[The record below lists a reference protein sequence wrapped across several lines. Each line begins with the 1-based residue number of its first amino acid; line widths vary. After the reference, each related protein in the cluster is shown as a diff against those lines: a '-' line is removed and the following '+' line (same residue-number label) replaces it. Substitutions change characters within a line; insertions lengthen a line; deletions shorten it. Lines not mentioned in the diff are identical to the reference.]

1 MSDRTKFKAACTL
14 VLGGALI
21 LGTACSG
28 TEGGGAWQGVMLDSA
43 GMTVIHNPAEGM
55 WIEGEQWTFQE
66 ELRVGSMEGEPAYQ
80 FGTIA
85 GIDVDSRGRLFVLD
99 QQAREVRVFSPQG
112 EHLMTMGRPGAGPGE
127 LSQAAAGIF
136 VGPGDT
142 ILVPDMGNS
151 RVTRW
156 APDGQGVAGIPLQ
169 LSGGIPIRWELGTGG
184 TMMAQLR
191 GLGVPGMAALEGGD
205 PVVTYG
211 SDGAVLDTIFTLP
224 KGETFS
230 MEGGAPSIRLFE
242 SEPLWDL
249 RDDGSTLRALN
260 SQFAL
265 TVYDPAGTAVRM
277 LTLPAEKREVTDS
290 DKDLVKRALREVL
303 RQQGIPEPAMDQV
316 LAGIGFGRWFPVMGN
331 LIAGPWGSTWV
342 QRFTSAEEL
351 QELAEEG
358 TLDISNLASQTWDIF
373 DAEGRYLGPLE
384 VPGRF
389 QPATVMDETLVGI
402 DRDEFDVPFVVRLK
416 VVGMSP

>member
-1 MSDRTKFKAACTL
+1 
-14 VLGGALI
+14 
-21 LGTACSG
+21 
-28 TEGGGAWQGVMLDSA
+28 
-43 GMTVIHNPAEGM
+43 
-55 WIEGEQWTFQE
+55 
-66 ELRVGSMEGEPAYQ
+66 
-80 FGTIA
+80 
-85 GIDVDSRGRLFVLD
+85 
-99 QQAREVRVFSPQG
+99 
-112 EHLMTMGRPGAGPGE
+112 
-127 LSQAAAGIF
+127 
-136 VGPGDT
+136 
-142 ILVPDMGNS
+142 MGNS

-331 LIAGPWGSTWV
+331 LMAGPWGSTWV

-416 VVGMSP
+416 VVGMST